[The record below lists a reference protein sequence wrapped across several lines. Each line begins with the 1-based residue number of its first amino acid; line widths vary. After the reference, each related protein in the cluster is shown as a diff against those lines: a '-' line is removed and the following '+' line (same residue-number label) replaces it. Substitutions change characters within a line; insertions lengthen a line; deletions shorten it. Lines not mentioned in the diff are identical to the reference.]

1 MKILDFVGTKAG
13 RTTTIVVSALLLSV
27 LALQIYTQRL
37 RLMESYKWVA
47 HTMEVREAASNL
59 ERIAM
64 DGSRAIRGYILT
76 GNEESLNPFQRMLSE
91 LMPQFNKLAHL
102 TRDNSVQQQRL
113 TMIRPLLQQR
123 IDESSLQYRL
133 YQEKGAEAARL
144 RVATGSGIKLSKQIT
159 TQINVFQA
167 EEYRLLKLR
176 ERRVNETSSKSLMI
190 NLAVVLLMLG
200 LIAMAYRSFLR
211 ELHQQVQHSHQLSM
225 LNARLDANN
234 SNLELANTELI
245 RSDRFKNEFLSAM
258 SHELR
263 TPLNSIIGFT
273 GILKMGIP
281 GPLNEEQNKQLGLV
295 ETSAMHLLHLINDLL
310 DLSRIEAG
318 QATLELEDIDLRDSI
333 KEVFDTMKPLAEAKA
348 LTLRAECGSEPV
360 LLHTDVRKLYQVLL
374 NLVNNAVKF
383 STQGTIT
390 VSCLVR
396 DGACEIIVSDQGIG
410 MTPNQ
415 LSMLFQAFIQ
425 IDVSS
430 RKNFEG
436 TGLGLYLSKKL
447 VNMMGGSIRAES
459 ELGKGSRF
467 ILTLPITQ

>member
-1 MKILDFVGTKAG
+1 
-13 RTTTIVVSALLLSV
+13 
-27 LALQIYTQRL
+27 
-37 RLMESYKWVA
+37 
-47 HTMEVREAASNL
+47 
-59 ERIAM
+59 
-64 DGSRAIRGYILT
+64 
-76 GNEESLNPFQRMLSE
+76 
-91 LMPQFNKLAHL
+91 
-102 TRDNSVQQQRL
+102 
-113 TMIRPLLQQR
+113 
-123 IDESSLQYRL
+123 
-133 YQEKGAEAARL
+133 
-144 RVATGSGIKLSKQIT
+144 
-159 TQINVFQA
+159 
-167 EEYRLLKLR
+167 
-176 ERRVNETSSKSLMI
+176 
-190 NLAVVLLMLG
+190 
-200 LIAMAYRSFLR
+200 
-211 ELHQQVQHSHQLSM
+211 M

-396 DGACEIIVSDQGIG
+396 DG
-410 MTPNQ
+410 
-415 LSMLFQAFIQ
+415 
-425 IDVSS
+425 
-430 RKNFEG
+430 
-436 TGLGLYLSKKL
+436 L
-447 VNMMGGSIRAES
+447 VKSLCQTRA
-459 ELGKGSRF
+459 LA
-467 ILTLPITQ
+467 

>member
-76 GNEESLNPFQRMLSE
+76 GNEESLNPFQRMLTE

-102 TRDNSVQQQRL
+102 TRDNPLQQQRL

-144 RVATGSGIKLSKQIT
+144 RVATGFGIKLSKQIT

-200 LIAMAYRSFLR
+200 LIAMA
-211 ELHQQVQHSHQLSM
+211 
-225 LNARLDANN
+225 
-234 SNLELANTELI
+234 
-245 RSDRFKNEFLSAM
+245 
-258 SHELR
+258 
-263 TPLNSIIGFT
+263 
-273 GILKMGIP
+273 
-281 GPLNEEQNKQLGLV
+281 
-295 ETSAMHLLHLINDLL
+295 
-310 DLSRIEAG
+310 
-318 QATLELEDIDLRDSI
+318 
-333 KEVFDTMKPLAEAKA
+333 
-348 LTLRAECGSEPV
+348 
-360 LLHTDVRKLYQVLL
+360 
-374 NLVNNAVKF
+374 
-383 STQGTIT
+383 
-390 VSCLVR
+390 
-396 DGACEIIVSDQGIG
+396 
-410 MTPNQ
+410 
-415 LSMLFQAFIQ
+415 
-425 IDVSS
+425 
-430 RKNFEG
+430 
-436 TGLGLYLSKKL
+436 
-447 VNMMGGSIRAES
+447 
-459 ELGKGSRF
+459 
-467 ILTLPITQ
+467 